1 MLDPLIINDYYF
13 LWTLFWVNCKT
24 LSAHWVGEGGKY
36 KEHLTLNEHLLC
48 ARPSAVLRHRFF
60 ILKFIFQLLCVCM
73 LSNFSCV

>member
-36 KEHLTLNEHLLC
+36 KEHLALNEHLLC
-48 ARPSAVLRHRFF
+48 ARPSAE
-60 ILKFIFQLLCVCM
+60 C
-73 LSNFSCV
+73 